1 MRLHSLIAL
10 AVTATSALAQTPV
23 GPQPD
28 GRRLRLGGDSLEIYV
43 VRLGQPKRTGFLID
57 RLDTVR
63 VNGETRLRRIYRV
76 TDSLLGSRVDT
87 LVDAFATLQPRT
99 VRSRSDRGIE
109 RLDWQTSRVI
119 GVVEEPDSPTRS
131 VDSPLPK
138 GWYSSASFDLIL
150 RASPLSDGYEVAV
163 PTFSGFGGSRVLT
176 AKVVGS
182 EAVEGYGDTWRIDA
196 DFAGL
201 QVTMWVSK
209 SSRRMV
215 RQVMH
220 VSPVM
225 EIIFVAPHSSSS
237 A

>member
-1 MRLHSLIAL
+1 VRLHSLIAL

-131 VDSPLPK
+131 VDSPLP
-138 GWYSSASFDLIL
+138 
-150 RASPLSDGYEVAV
+150 AV